1 MKTEEEKTAI
11 LKKAE
16 ADRQKIR
23 TATGAKVSEIGFQR
37 PEGSIAAQ
45 QEAVRKTQE
54 ELNRART
61 DEDRKGARARLLI
74 EQKTLDAMTM
84 SAEDYFRKYHRMQ
97 STLIDGVTT
106 GFTEM
111 FGQMLIRQRQAKDEW
126 DAAWLAMRNSVLQ
139 AISQIISEQIRAA
152 IIERLL
158 KGETETEKTAATA
171 IGTTTRIAL
180 NTAETTSNLTTAA
193 SEGAA
198 GTAAAA
204 RGAATSV
211 PIFPFNLIAIAA
223 AIAAATVLFMGISK
237 AFGFQKG
244 GLLKRGQTGF
254 IEGFDTEIIAP
265 EKDFNAVMR
274 LNIIPRLIRET
285 QLQTQAIAIKAA
297 QRIEVSRGAGG
308 FDSRLMDRFENAI
321 ARLEKLEWTISGRD
335 LKTVSRKQDEF
346 DSRKGLG

>member
-1 MKTEEEKTAI
+1 
-11 LKKAE
+11 
-16 ADRQKIR
+16 
-23 TATGAKVSEIGFQR
+23 
-37 PEGSIAAQ
+37 
-45 QEAVRKTQE
+45 
-54 ELNRART
+54 
-61 DEDRKGARARLLI
+61 
-74 EQKTLDAMTM
+74 
-84 SAEDYFRKYHRMQ
+84 
-97 STLIDGVTT
+97 
-106 GFTEM
+106 
-111 FGQMLIRQRQAKDEW
+111 
-126 DAAWLAMRNSVLQ
+126 
-139 AISQIISEQIRAA
+139 
-152 IIERLL
+152 
-158 KGETETEKTAATA
+158 
-171 IGTTTRIAL
+171 L

-198 GTAAAA
+198 GTATAA
-204 RGAATSV
+204 RGAAAI
-211 PIFPFNLIAIAA
+211 PFPFNILAIAA

-244 GLLKRGQTGF
+244 GMLKKGQTGF